1 MKRRYL
7 KPEQQIIELQESTVI
22 CSSAVDGLGGGFT
35 DFTVD
40 DDSDYFVD

>member
-7 KPEQQIIELQESTVI
+7 KPEQQIIELQEPAVI
-22 CSSAVDGLGGGFT
+22 CSSYVDGLDGGFT
-35 DFTVD
+35 DLTVD